1 MHFSKIEKNFIKN
14 AKNNSAKCS
23 PTKILLVRDEAPS
36 WETSTEGSSSSD
48 DESDKITH
56 TQWIREDDKWKKL
69 QICD

>member
-36 WETSTEGSSSSD
+36 
-48 DESDKITH
+48 
-56 TQWIREDDKWKKL
+56 
-69 QICD
+69 

>member
-1 MHFSKIEKNFIKN
+1 MYFSKIEKNFIKN

-36 WETSTEGSSSSD
+36 WETSAEGSSSSD